1 MALSIEVLGFGWPP
15 ARLLRQLAAGAG
27 AGLMLGACALVDQQ
41 LLPLLSGEDPA
52 PAALEASA
60 PPTSAA
66 PAADPVGGRT
76 AEALAIGGPALLGQL
91 PPLVLIRFER
101 PDVAYETALRAAVT
115 SALARRPGARFDLLA
130 VAPAGQGGALSSDD
144 LQRDVAAVLRAMTAM
159 GVSED
164 RLTLSA
170 TTSANVAVR
179 EVHVYVR

>member
-52 PAALEASA
+52 PAALEAS
-60 PPTSAA
+60 
-66 PAADPVGGRT
+66 AADPVGGRT